1 MRGGR
6 EEMEKERTFAF
17 SILLLALLLQILRA
31 YKSTNKLLSR
41 ANSLVPAT
49 LSSIGVILGNGT

>member
-1 MRGGR
+1 
-6 EEMEKERTFAF
+6 MEKERTFAF

-31 YKSTNKLLSR
+31 DKSTNKLLSR